1 MEPSG
6 QHREL
11 VAGTI
16 LFVLGLVFLGVRLT
30 ASGGQYVLVA
40 VGIAFLLA
48 YVWSRDDDLLVPG
61 SLMTGLG
68 LGIALQPV
76 GWEEGTSVLLGLGV
90 GLLGMYVLSMTL
102 AKRPTAPAASLIPG
116 TALLVLGL
124 LEALADGGLLRF
136 IARWWPLAPVVAG
149 AAILWRQLKSRP
161 RRAAGSAER

>member
-16 LFVLGLVFLGVRLT
+16 LFVLGLVFLAIRITG
-30 ASGGQYVLVA
+30 SGGQYVLVA
-40 VGIAFLLA
+40 VGVAFLLA
-48 YVWSRDDDLLVPG
+48 YVWSRDDDLLAPG
-61 SLMTGLG
+61 SLITGLG

-90 GLLGMYVLSMTL
+90 GLLGMYVLSMTMT
-102 AKRPTAPAASLIPG
+102 KRPNAPFASLIPG

-149 AAILWRQLKSRP
+149 GAILWRQFKSGST
-161 RRAAGSAER
+161 RAVGPAE